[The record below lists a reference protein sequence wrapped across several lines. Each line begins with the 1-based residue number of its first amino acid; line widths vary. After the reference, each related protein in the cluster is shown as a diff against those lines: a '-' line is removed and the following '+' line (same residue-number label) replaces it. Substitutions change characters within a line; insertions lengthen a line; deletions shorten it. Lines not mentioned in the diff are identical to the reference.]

1 MVHRIAIIGI
11 GTLGGFVAHTLS
23 ELDGVEKLILIDFD
37 IVEEKNLIN
46 SIYRINDIGQYKT
59 TALYNII
66 KEQREIEIEII
77 TEKYNEFETVIPEV
91 DIVIDCRDFICNRG
105 NKINVKLYISSRYL
119 IIDCRK
125 NLRYEDEYKGRY
137 LTYLTKNDL
146 RRASMI
152 FSTYIQ
158 DGFINYLMV
167 NQIIKEID
175 LDYLNKIS
183 NDIRNKN
190 EERMIIDCDNIDHS
204 KLLNLDD
211 SVDTIIEE
219 NNHKDLMISLGDKNT
234 SNLMKRIPRNSIK
247 NINDVV
253 RVISGM
259 NISNQ
264 YYYIISMT
272 NECNIELL
280 KESGAA

>member
-1 MVHRIAIIGI
+1 MVHQIAVIGI

-66 KEQREIEIEII
+66 KEQRSEIEIEII

-91 DIVIDCRDFICNRG
+91 DITIDCRDFICSRG
-105 NKINVKLYISSRYL
+105 NKVDVKLYISSRYL

-125 NLRYEDEYKGRY
+125 NLRYENEYKGIY

-146 RRASMI
+146 RRASLI
-152 FSTYIQ
+152 FSTFIQ
-158 DGFINYLMV
+158 DGFINYLMM
-167 NQIIKEID
+167 NQITKEID

-183 NDIRNKN
+183 NDIRNRN
-190 EERMIIDCDNIDHS
+190 EMIIDYDHS
-204 KLLNLDD
+204 KLLNLEE

-219 NNHKDLMISLGDKNT
+219 NNRKDLMVFLGDKNT
-234 SNLMKRIPRNSIK
+234 SKLSKRIPRNSIK
-247 NINDVV
+247 NTNDVV
-253 RVISGM
+253 RAISSM
-259 NISNQ
+259 NISKQ

-272 NECNIELL
+272 NNNIELL
-280 KESGAA
+280 QETGAA

>member
-1 MVHRIAIIGI
+1 MVHQIAVIGI

-23 ELDGVEKLILIDFD
+23 ELDGIEKLILIDFD

-46 SIYRINDIGQYKT
+46 SIYRINDIGQHKT
-59 TALYNII
+59 TALYSII
-66 KEQREIEIEII
+66 KEQRSKIEIEII

-105 NKINVKLYISSRYL
+105 NKIDVKLYISSRYL

-146 RRASMI
+146 RRASLI
-152 FSTYIQ
+152 FSSFIQ
-158 DGFINYLMV
+158 DGFVNYLIN

-183 NDIRNKN
+183 SDIRNRN
-190 EERMIIDCDNIDHS
+190 EMIIDYDHS
-204 KLLNLDD
+204 KLLNLEEN
-211 SVDTIIEE
+211 VDTIIEE
-219 NNHKDLMISLGDKNT
+219 NNRKDLMIFLGDKNT
-234 SNLMKRIPRNSIK
+234 SKLSKRIPRNSIK
-247 NINDVV
+247 NTNDVV
-253 RVISGM
+253 RAISSM
-259 NISNQ
+259 NISKQ

-272 NECNIELL
+272 NNNIELL
-280 KESGAA
+280 QETGAA